1 MSAYVFLFY
10 FNLER
15 WKVFWVFSKGP
26 LLMVLKQINNVRLQT
41 EYIWWRWCICN
52 LITLSLFQ
60 APNFWQSNLFHFVF
74 NSCFEFGNGGWK
86 VYLWFF
92 VESDLFY
99 VSLIRD
105 YKHNFWFVYITLDTV
120 YFVEN
125 TYKSEFISLHHTLT
139 IQTQTY
145 WYIKYIFMKMYLNL
159 PRWANY
165 KR

>member
-52 LITLSLFQ
+52 LITLSLVQ

-92 VESDLFY
+92 CEIR
-99 VSLIRD
+99 LILCFIDKRLQA
-105 YKHNFWFVYITLDTV
+105 YYLICIYYIRYGFCSPTFFVTGV
-120 YFVEN
+120 
-125 TYKSEFISLHHTLT
+125 YKSEFVSLPYTLT
-139 IQTQTY
+139 IQTLECL
-145 WYIKYIFMKMYLNL
+145 YI
-159 PRWANY
+159 
-165 KR
+165 

>member
-26 LLMVLKQINNVRLQT
+26 LLMVLKQINNVRIQT
-41 EYIWWRWCICN
+41 EYIWWRWCISN

-120 YFVEN
+120 NPNILIHKIYIHGKCTWICPVG
-125 TYKSEFISLHHTLT
+125 LT
-139 IQTQTY
+139 IRDKNFR
-145 WYIKYIFMKMYLNL
+145 I
-159 PRWANY
+159 
-165 KR
+165 